1 MSGKDAKQAPPNLE
15 RYERLVAT
23 VPGVERKGVTL
34 PYTSLNGH
42 MFSFVAED
50 GTVVLRLAADDRAAF
65 MERYAARLH
74 QAHGT
79 VMREYVAVPDALA
92 NDTTSLAPW
101 FERSRSSVAGL
112 KPKATRRAR

>member
-1 MSGKDAKQAPPNLE
+1 MSGKGTKQAPPNLD

-23 VPGVERKGVTL
+23 IPSVERKGVTV

-50 GTVVLRLAADDRAAF
+50 GTVVLRLGADDRAAF
-65 MERYAARLH
+65 MEGYGASLH
-74 QAHGT
+74 EAHGS
-79 VMREYVAVPDALA
+79 VMREYVAVRDALA

-101 FERSRSSVAGL
+101 FECSRAYVAGL
-112 KPKATRRAR
+112 KPKATRRAG